1 MAMLQSFIVDALRQG
16 LPITGAV
23 LGAVMAGRRK
33 SAPELSSIAL
43 YSMGGWAAGYGIR
56 VLVLDKLALLFH
68 RPLPQ
73 NVAALR
79 GLNSMAPGQVSPS
92 NRPAPSVQG
101 PPPQAPTPLQ
111 PIVSSQPDMS
121 GNSGGDVKVKGTM
134 FMDALGAL

>member
-1 MAMLQSFIVDALRQG
+1 MAMLQSFFVDALRQG
-16 LPITGAV
+16 LPVTGAV

-73 NVAALR
+73 NVAALHGYNR
-79 GLNSMAPGQVSPS
+79 TAPEQ
-92 NRPAPSVQG
+92 APPNKPVPPVQG
-101 PPPQAPTPLQ
+101 PPSSPTP
-111 PIVSSQPDMS
+111 PPPEVRTQPDMS
-121 GNSGGDVKVKGTM
+121 GNSGGNVQVKGTL
-134 FMDALGAL
+134 FTDALGAL